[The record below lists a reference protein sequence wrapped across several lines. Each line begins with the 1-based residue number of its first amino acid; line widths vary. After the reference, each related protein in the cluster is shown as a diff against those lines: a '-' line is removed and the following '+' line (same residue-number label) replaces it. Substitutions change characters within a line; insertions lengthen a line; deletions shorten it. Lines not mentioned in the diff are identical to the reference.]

1 MNDTTTTTTT
11 TDSAPR
17 WLLSIPEACKGLGV
31 GRSTF
36 YEMVARGD
44 VEVVRIGRRALVP
57 VAAIEAYV
65 QGLRPSHGVPQRHEP
80 EAKLRGMG
88 PR

>member
-1 MNDTTTTTTT
+1 MSDTTTT
-11 TDSAPR
+11 DISPR

-36 YEMVARGD
+36 YEMIARGD

-65 QGLRPSHGVPQRHEP
+65 QGLRPIPTAGVGDH
-80 EAKLRGMG
+80 A
-88 PR
+88 